1 LTSEVAVLLDL
12 DGTLVDAN
20 YQHAL
25 AWFRAL
31 RSRGLVVPIWRIHR
45 HIGMGGDQLVAAVA
59 GDEAERRY
67 GNELRDSEHEEFLR
81 MRDECEPLEGARE
94 LLEELHE
101 RAAAVVLASSASQ
114 DDVEHFL
121 GVLGARDLI
130 DAWTTSDDVERT
142 KPHPDIV
149 HAALEKAPNAKRA
162 VMIGDSRWDVE
173 AAAKA
178 GLQTICVLTGGWSKE
193 ELTASGASLVFES
206 LVELRQRLDETP
218 IASGP

>member
-1 LTSEVAVLLDL
+1 MTSGVAVLLDL

-31 RSRGLVVPIWRIHR
+31 RGRGIVVPIWRLHR

-59 GDEAERRY
+59 GDDVERRL
-67 GNELRDSEHEEFLR
+67 GDDLRDAQHAEFLK
-81 MRDECEPLEGARE
+81 MRGECEPLEGARE
-94 LLEELHE
+94 LLVELHE
-101 RAAAVVLASSASQ
+101 RAASVVLASSASQ

-121 GVLGARDLI
+121 GVLDADDVI
-130 DAWTTSDDVERT
+130 DAWTTSDDVERS

-149 HAALEKAPNAKRA
+149 HAALEKTNADRA

-173 AAAKA
+173 AAARA
-178 GLQTICVLTGGWSKE
+178 GLETICVLTGGWSKQ
-193 ELTASGASLVFES
+193 ELAVSGASGVFES
-206 LVELRQRLDETP
+206 LVDLRRRLEETP
-218 IASGP
+218 ICR